1 MTKNAPN
8 EIATT
13 TNASI
18 PGWFMGIVSLPILL
32 GLLWFGQGFL
42 IPLVIMALLVIL
54 ISAMTHRIDSATI
67 LGWKPPPW
75 LAYLVSFGIVIA
87 LSLVIG
93 AAVSGQAAEIT
104 AAAPRY
110 IERAN
115 ALVTKIQDIIG
126 TAAMQSIQDAIA
138 KIDLGTFVSK
148 ALDQAS
154 GLVGTTGLVL
164 AYVVFLLLERTEFL
178 NKLPKVFSTEAEAA
192 QFSRVLRR
200 ISNGVQQYMLINTI
214 TSAMSGFAAYI
225 VLKLVGV
232 DSAVTLALMVFLL
245 SFIPNIGGILA
256 TVIPTL
262 LALIQFNTITPA
274 LMVLVFYGGSD
285 AIIGNVIQPRLQGK
299 SLNMSTFM
307 VMVALTFW
315 GTMWGAVG
323 AFMAVPMMVVTM
335 IICAEI
341 PALRSF
347 AVLLS
352 GDGNLDT
359 AEAEAATPAPGKSQA
374 DPPGP
379 PQGQG
384 PTSIPNLAQNAEG
397 VSD

>member
-54 ISAMTHRIDSATI
+54 ISAMTHRINSATI
-67 LGWKPPPW
+67 LGWNPPPW
-75 LAYLVSFGIVIA
+75 LAYLVSFGLVIA

-138 KIDLGTFVSK
+138 KIDLGAFVSK

-164 AYVVFLLLERTEFL
+164 AYVVFLLSERTEFL

-232 DSAVTLALMVFLL
+232 DFAVTLALMVFLL

-256 TVIPTL
+256 TAIPTL
-262 LALIQFNTITPA
+262 LALIQFDTMTPA

-285 AIIGNVIQPRLQGK
+285 AIIGNVVQPRLQGK

-374 DPPGP
+374 DPPDP
-379 PQGQG
+379 PPNQS
-384 PTSIPNLAQNAEG
+384 PTTNPSQVAEG

>member
-1 MTKNAPN
+1 MTETPSN
-8 EIATT
+8 ETATT
-13 TNASI
+13 TNVAI

-32 GLLWFGQGFL
+32 GLIWFGQGFL

-138 KIDLGTFVSK
+138 KIDLGAFVSK

>member
-1 MTKNAPN
+1 MTRNAPN
-8 EIATT
+8 EVATT
-13 TNASI
+13 TNAAI

-42 IPLVIMALLVIL
+42 IPLVLMALVVILIAALTQRIDSAVIFGWSPPRWLAYMVSFGLVIAVSLL
-54 ISAMTHRIDSATI
+54 ISAM
-67 LGWKPPPW
+67 
-75 LAYLVSFGIVIA
+75 
-87 LSLVIG
+87 
-93 AAVSGQAAEIT
+93 VSGQAEEIS

-110 IERAN
+110 VERAQ
-115 ALVTKIQDIIG
+115 ALMVRFESIIG
-126 TAAMQSIQDAIA
+126 TAAMQSLQEALTGFDLSTFAKDA
-138 KIDLGTFVSK
+138 LNS
-148 ALDQAS
+148 AS
-154 GLVGTTGLVL
+154 GLVGTIGLVFL
-164 AYVVFLLLERTEFL
+164 YTVFLLSERTDFW
-178 NKLPKVFSTEAEAA
+178 NKLPKVFDDAA
-192 QFSRVLRR
+192 KATRFARVMHR
-200 ISNGVQQYMLINTI
+200 ISEGVQQYMLINTI
-214 TSAMSGFAAYI
+214 TSAMSGIAAYI

-232 DSAVTLALMVFLL
+232 DFAVTLALMVFLV

-256 TVIPTL
+256 TAIPTL
-262 LALIQFNTITPA
+262 LALIQFDTMTPA

-285 AIIGNVIQPRLQGK
+285 AIIGNVVQPRLQAK

-359 AEAEAATPAPGKSQA
+359 SEAEAATPVPGKSLA
-374 DPPGP
+374 DPSDPSP
-379 PQGQG
+379 NQS
-384 PTSIPNLAQNAEG
+384 PTTNPNPSQVTEG

>member
-1 MTKNAPN
+1 MTETPSN
-8 EIATT
+8 ETATT
-13 TNASI
+13 TNVAI

-32 GLLWFGQGFL
+32 GLIWFGQGFL

-54 ISAMTHRIDSATI
+54 ISAMIHRIDSATI
-67 LGWKPPPW
+67 LGWSPPPW
-75 LAYLVSFGIVIA
+75 LAYLVSFGIVVV
-87 LSLVIG
+87 LCLVIG
-93 AAVSGQAAEIT
+93 LAVSGQAAEIT

-110 IERAN
+110 VERAN
-115 ALVTKIQDIIG
+115 ALMVRLEAIFG
-126 TAAMQSIQDAIA
+126 TAAMQSLQETITQ
-138 KIDLGTFVSK
+138 IDMGAFVSN
-148 ALDQAS
+148 ALYQAS

-164 AYVVFLLLERTEFL
+164 AYVAFLLSERTDFW
-178 NKLPKVFSTEAEAA
+178 NKLPKVFNDEAEAT
-192 QFSRVLRR
+192 QFKLVMHR
-200 ISNGVQQYMLINTI
+200 ISEGVQQYMWINTV
-214 TSAMSGFAAYI
+214 TSAMSAVVAYI
-225 VLKLVGV
+225 VFKLVGI
-232 DSAVTLALMVFLL
+232 DFAITLALMVFLL
-245 SFIPNIGGILA
+245 NFIPNIGSILA
-256 TVIPTL
+256 TAIPTL
-262 LALIQFNTITPA
+262 LALIQFDTLTPA
-274 LMVLVFYGGSD
+274 LMVLVLYGGAD
-285 AIIGNVIQPRLQGK
+285 AIIGNVVQPAMQGK

-359 AEAEAATPAPGKSQA
+359 ADEEEAAPLPGKPQA
-374 DPPGP
+374 DPPDP
-379 PQGQG
+379 PPGQG
-384 PTSIPNLAQNAEG
+384 PIANPNPSSSVQG

>member
-54 ISAMTHRIDSATI
+54 ISAMTQRIDSATI

-138 KIDLGTFVSK
+138 KIDLGAFVSK

-232 DSAVTLALMVFLL
+232 DFAVTLALMVFLL

-256 TVIPTL
+256 TAIPTL
-262 LALIQFNTITPA
+262 LALIQFDTMTPA

-285 AIIGNVIQPRLQGK
+285 AIIGNVVQPRLQGK

-341 PALRSF
+341 PALRPF

-374 DPPGP
+374 DPPDP

-384 PTSIPNLAQNAEG
+384 PTTNPSQVAEG